1 MARLKLVL
9 HERSE
14 IYQANKAKQAA
25 TAEQSAVDA

>member
-14 IYQANKAKQAA
+14 IYQANQAKKQEAEEAA
-25 TAEQSAVDA
+25 VAQE

>member
-14 IYQANKAKQAA
+14 IYQANQAKKQV
-25 TAEQSAVDA
+25 EQETVAQE